1 MLFIRYPGVVYL
13 RVASLYLS
21 FPSLIWPALPNPLF
35 SLESVA
41 ESRPLPMPTPPLD
54 LWCSTLLSTTQCFSL
69 HCEQTPHPG
78 PVSLLWPPGLML
90 WLLPPHSTLSP
101 CCYPVVPCAPAMLAF
116 CSWITPYLFAFFPLH
131 LGFYPLISFLGP
143 P

>member
-1 MLFIRYPGVVYL
+1 MLFIRSPGVVYL

-21 FPSLIWPALPNPLF
+21 FPSLIRPALPNPFF

-41 ESRPLPMPTPPLD
+41 ESRPLPMPTSPPD
-54 LWCSTLLSTTQCFSL
+54 LWRSALLSTTQCCSL

-78 PVSLLWPPGLML
+78 PVSLLWPPGLVL

-101 CCYPVVPCAPAMLAF
+101 CLSCHPLYSSNAGLLFLEHPIFVCFLSPSFGVLSPC
-116 CSWITPYLFAFFPLH
+116 
-131 LGFYPLISFLGP
+131 
-143 P
+143 